1 MLWRI
6 ENEYVGIQLPLWR
19 FAKERDIEMP
29 PYQSPSQVD
38 KEAAEAEMKK
48 KEEAIQVPIMAEH
61 FILKTLWI
69 FKG

>member
-1 MLWRI
+1 
-6 ENEYVGIQLPLWR
+6 
-19 FAKERDIEMP
+19 MP

>member
-1 MLWRI
+1 MPRK
-6 ENEYVGIQLPLWR
+6 GIFL
-19 FAKERDIEMP
+19 EMP

-61 FILKTLWI
+61 FLKTVWI